1 MLKIESIKL
10 SPGQDMAALTAE
22 AVRLLRVREKDL
34 LSLKVLRRSIDA
46 RKDEVAVVY
55 TVEAAV
61 KDEAAVLKRCRN
73 KKVSRLERKP
83 GYLLPAPLPAPR
95 PCGWPG
101 C

>member
-1 MLKIESIKL
+1 MLKIESLKL
-10 SPGQDMAALTAE
+10 SPGQDIAALTA
-22 AVRLLRVREKDL
+22 APARLLRVRAKDL
-34 LSLKVLRRSIDA
+34 FSLNVLRRSIDA

-83 GYLLPAPLPAPR
+83 G
-95 PCGWPG
+95 
-101 C
+101 